1 MFLCVRIPIFSMKFT
16 IFPLWASFLFWSV
29 FSSFRFF
36 VFVKVVHFSYKHLY
50 FFDKV
55 LRFSYKHLRFF
66 VKVVQI
72 FAKVLLRMFTNF
84 LLILLVCACFHFWG
98 FLWAWNLST
107 FGVYTIVRWYA
118 NTGSVGFFSSFFTL
132 VIVLFQL

>member
-1 MFLCVRIPIFSMKFT
+1 MFLCVRIPIFLMKFT

-29 FSSFRFF
+29 FSSFRVF
-36 VFVKVVHFSYKHLY
+36 VFVKVVHFSYKVLH

-55 LRFSYKHLRFF
+55 LRFLYKHLRFF
-66 VKVVQI
+66 DKVVQI

-84 LLILLVCACFHFWG
+84 LLILLVWACFGFWR

-118 NTGSVGFFSSFFTL
+118 NTTSLGFFFTIFTL
-132 VIVLFQL
+132 AIVPFQV

>member
-1 MFLCVRIPIFSMKFT
+1 MFLCVRIPIFLMKNR
-16 IFPLWASFLFWSV
+16 IFPIWASFWFWGLFSRFRV
-29 FSSFRFF
+29 FG
-36 VFVKVVHFSYKHLY
+36 FVKVVRNSYKHLH

-66 VKVVQI
+66 DKVVQI

-84 LLILLVCACFHFWG
+84 LLILLVCAFFGFWG

-107 FGVYTIVRWYA
+107 FKVYTIVRWYT
-118 NTGSVGFFSSFFTL
+118 NTVALGFFSQYFT
-132 VIVLFQL
+132 VENVLLQM